1 MTSLSSGINVALQAL
16 LSNQHAIS
24 VIEHNVAN
32 ANTEG
37 YHRQDAVFAA
47 GIPYPS
53 PRLQGGTSPGQMG
66 SGVLV
71 ERIRRFNMEFFD
83 GRYRREMAE
92 TNRWETEEGVLQQ
105 VEATLSETSDDG
117 VIPKLDAFWQGWRA
131 LSDDPTNQA
140 LRADL
145 REKAVA
151 LSDGLNWRAQSLM
164 TLRKDQN
171 LAIIQRV
178 EEINDAALQVAKLN
192 AEISKVQAAGDA
204 PNDLL
209 DSRDAILDRL
219 SEISGAIAN
228 TQENGEVIVYVGQH
242 ALVVGSTTFK
252 LQTTVDNANNGLA
265 QITWEQD
272 GLPLDTTR
280 GELAGLLDA
289 RDRVIP
295 DQLDALNN
303 LAYNLATQVNNLHST
318 GYGLNNATGLDFFT
332 PFTSPNYALEISV
345 SSDLDDL
352 NNIAASTTTDSPGN
366 GNLAV
371 QLADLREATVMNG
384 NTTTLNAYYTGKVG
398 ELGLEVSNAGRR
410 AEDRK
415 TVADSL
421 NTLRE
426 SASGVSLDEE
436 AANLVKYQRAYQ
448 AATRLLTAFD
458 EMMDRVINGMG
469 LVGL

>member
-1 MTSLSSGINVALQAL
+1 MTSLSAGLNVALQAL
-16 LSNQHAIS
+16 LSNQQAIA
-24 VIEHNVAN
+24 VVEHNVAN
-32 ANTEG
+32 ANTKG
-37 YHRQDAVFAA
+37 YHRQEAVFAA
-47 GIPYPS
+47 GIPYPA
-53 PRLQGGTSPGQMG
+53 PRLEGGTSPGQMG

-71 ERIRRFNMEFFD
+71 DRIRRFNLEFFD

-92 TNRWETEEGVLQQ
+92 SNRWETEQGVLQQ
-105 VEATLSETSDDG
+105 VESTLAETSDDG
-117 VIPKLDAFWQGWRA
+117 AITKLDAFWQGWQA

-145 REKAVA
+145 KEKAVA
-151 LSDGLNWRAQSLM
+151 LSDGLNWRAQALM

-178 EEINDAALQVAKLN
+178 DEINDAATQIAKLN

-209 DSRDAILDRL
+209 DSRDALLDRL
-219 SEISGAIAN
+219 SEIGGAIAN

-242 ALVVGSTTFK
+242 ALVVGSTAFR
-252 LQTTVDNANNGLA
+252 LQTTVDSANNGLA
-265 QITWEQD
+265 QISWEQD
-272 GLPLDTTR
+272 GLPLDTSR

-303 LAYNLATQVNNLHST
+303 LAFNLAAQVNSLHNT

-332 PFTSPNYALEISV
+332 PFTSTNYALEISV
-345 SSDLDDL
+345 SSDMDDL
-352 NNIAASTTTDSPGN
+352 NNIAASTTADSPGN

-371 QLADLREATVMNG
+371 QLANLREATVMNG
-384 NTTTLNAYYTGKVG
+384 NTTTMNAYYTGKVG
-398 ELGLEVSNAGRR
+398 ELGSEVSNASRR

-436 AANLVKYQRAYQ
+436 AADLVKYQRAYQ
-448 AATRLLTAFD
+448 ASARLLTAFD
-458 EMMDRVINGMG
+458 DMMDRVINGMG
-469 LVGL
+469 RVGL